1 MYSQSRYVKT
11 IAWLDQQK
19 AKISSITPES
29 SLEERVEILLNE
41 RKRRMNSFDSVD
53 TIDIV
58 KIIGILII
66 ILFF

>member
-19 AKISSITPES
+19 AKITSITPES

-58 KIIGILII
+58 RGFKKI
-66 ILFF
+66 